1 MVSEIRPKLFHP
13 VSGTVRTTTG
23 APIAGVMVI
32 GSDLN
37 YVETD
42 ANGYFEFKNA
52 DSTLVFSCTG
62 FRPQPQLVP
71 RRMDGSLSL
80 EVVLTT
86 L

>member
-1 MVSEIRPKLFHP
+1 MVSEIRPKLFNP

-23 APIAGVMVI
+23 TPIAGVMVI

-52 DSTLVFSCTG
+52 DNTLVFWCTG

-71 RRMDGSLSL
+71 RQMDGASL
-80 EVVLTT
+80 EVVLST